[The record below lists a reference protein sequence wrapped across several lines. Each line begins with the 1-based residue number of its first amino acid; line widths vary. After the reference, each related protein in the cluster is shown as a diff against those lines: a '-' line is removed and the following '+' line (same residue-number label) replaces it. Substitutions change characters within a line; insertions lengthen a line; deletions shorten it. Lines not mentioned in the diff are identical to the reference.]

1 MELFRGGICPGEI
14 SGKVTDV
21 TTGGVERLVDSS
33 SRTSDQVDRDGHEG
47 GLCLQQGV
55 THPIPVQSLEALSDQ
70 ERGWRWSWDLE
81 WPLVLPLLWSL
92 GQWPLCGLRPR

>member
-47 GLCLQQGV
+47 GLCL
-55 THPIPVQSLEALSDQ
+55 
-70 ERGWRWSWDLE
+70 
-81 WPLVLPLLWSL
+81 
-92 GQWPLCGLRPR
+92 